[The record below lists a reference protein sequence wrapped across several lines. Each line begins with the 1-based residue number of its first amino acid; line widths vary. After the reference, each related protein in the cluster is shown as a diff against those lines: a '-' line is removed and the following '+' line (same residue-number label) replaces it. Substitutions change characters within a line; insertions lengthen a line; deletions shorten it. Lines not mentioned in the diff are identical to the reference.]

1 MVGIRMVK
9 LRALIKL
16 MRATIQKVERM
27 GWQIREVYVRITH
40 CWGRRSFRVQQK
52 HHGISVN
59 RQFVCAIY

>member
-27 GWQIREVYVRITH
+27 GWQIREVYVRIAH
-40 CWGRRSFRVQQK
+40 CWGRLIKSF
-52 HHGISVN
+52 IE
-59 RQFVCAIY
+59 FACAINEGVE